1 MLKIRDNG
9 IGIKEEDIK
18 NIFERFYR
26 SDKSR
31 NKEISGF
38 GLGLSIAKWIV
49 DHHNGKISVTS
60 TFGEGTEFLLDF
72 PRAR

>member
-1 MLKIRDNG
+1 
-9 IGIKEEDIK
+9 EDIK

-31 NKEISGF
+31 NKKISGF

-49 DHHNGKISVTS
+49 EHHNGKISVES
-60 TFGEGTEFLLDF
+60 TFGEGTEFILDF
-72 PRAR
+72 PVKK